1 MEGGGT
7 EAEMW
12 GKLVRMYKTTPDT
25 IFVFGF
31 RSHFSG
37 GKTNG
42 LSTIYDSLGYAKKN
56 EPRQRLRRNDLYGQ
70 RKSTSKR
77 GKEYKTRMKVTGTAK
92 DSAGAGAGEEQKEWR
107 FCRDLRCV
115 MVQISEG

>member
-1 MEGGGT
+1 
-7 EAEMW
+7 MW

-31 RSHFSG
+31 RSHFSS

-42 LSTIYDSLGYAKKN
+42 FSTTYDSLDYAKKN
-56 EPRQRLRRNDLYGQ
+56 ELRQRLRRNDLYRQ
-70 RKSTSKR
+70 RKSTRKQ
-77 GKEYKTRMKVTGTAK
+77 GKEYKTRMKVMGTAK
-92 DSAGAGAGEEQKEWR
+92 PSAGAGKKKKEWR
-107 FCRDLRCV
+107 HCSDLGCV

>member
-42 LSTIYDSLGYAKKN
+42 LSTMILWIM
-56 EPRQRLRRNDLYGQ
+56 QR
-70 RKSTSKR
+70 
-77 GKEYKTRMKVTGTAK
+77 RMNLDK
-92 DSAGAGAGEEQKEWR
+92 DSEEMTFMGRGRAPANEERNTKP
-107 FCRDLRCV
+107 
-115 MVQISEG
+115 G